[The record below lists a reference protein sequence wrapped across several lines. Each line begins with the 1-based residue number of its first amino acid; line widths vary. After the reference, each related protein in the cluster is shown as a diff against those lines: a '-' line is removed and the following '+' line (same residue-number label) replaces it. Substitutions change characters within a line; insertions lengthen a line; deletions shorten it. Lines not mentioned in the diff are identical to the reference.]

1 MSNLHDSVTEQLRLS
16 IYLANL
22 MLELGGV
29 RVMMFNRAI
38 KEDGTQAVMLWDEE
52 EFSQYAF
59 DRLVDDLKRL
69 SIEQLNKDVDRLTSF
84 HCLGSVDPSSPPK
97 GGEDD

>member
-1 MSNLHDSVTEQLRLS
+1 MTDRFTEQLGLS
-16 IYLANL
+16 IRLANL

-29 RVMMFNRAI
+29 RAMMFNRAI
-38 KEDGTQAVMLWDEE
+38 KEDGTATVIRWSEE

-69 SIEQLNKDVDRLTSF
+69 PVDQLHKDVDRLRT
-84 HCLGSVDPSSPPK
+84 PSK
-97 GGEDD
+97 FFTEGDEND